1 MHRFVSC
8 KVEGAPPKGED
19 VITDL
24 GWLPCNTYLA
34 LDKPGGAVFVGAR
47 DTTMSQLCAFLSNVG
62 EIGRMI
68 VDRSGVT
75 EPIDFG
81 VEYMKAQL
89 SCEKSALSRSES
101 LESALKYQLRVKL
114 TPLKSRIHVPIID
127 RLEPLTAD

>member
-1 MHRFVSC
+1 MQ
-8 KVEGAPPKGED
+8 
-19 VITDL
+19 
-24 GWLPCNTYLA
+24 YLSGPRQTRRGSFRGSSKHP
-34 LDKPGGAVFVGAR
+34 D
-47 DTTMSQLCAFLSNVG
+47 DQICAFLSNVG
-62 EIGRMI
+62 QIGRMI
-68 VDRSGVT
+68 ADGSRVT

-114 TPLKSRIHVPIID
+114 TPLKSRIDVPIID